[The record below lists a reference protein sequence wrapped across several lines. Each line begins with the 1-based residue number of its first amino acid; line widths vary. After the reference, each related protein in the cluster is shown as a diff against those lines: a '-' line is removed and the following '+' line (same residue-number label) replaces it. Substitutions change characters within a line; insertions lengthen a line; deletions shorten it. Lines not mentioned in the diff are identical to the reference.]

1 LLCLTLDTASRQRI
15 CERDPQQR
23 LFCTGSDG
31 ALVVCPTFSS
41 NAHVCDD
48 VAAARREETPLM
60 ELFGILFV
68 ILFLVGFFRSS
79 DASGGHATHDDDDDG
94 PWDETDP
101 MFYHM
106 HDEVNDY

>member
-1 LLCLTLDTASRQRI
+1 
-15 CERDPQQR
+15 
-23 LFCTGSDG
+23 
-31 ALVVCPTFSS
+31 
-41 NAHVCDD
+41 
-48 VAAARREETPLM
+48 M

-68 ILFLVGFFRSS
+68 ILFLVGFFQSS
-79 DASGGHATHDDDDDG
+79 DASGGHATHDDDDDDDG